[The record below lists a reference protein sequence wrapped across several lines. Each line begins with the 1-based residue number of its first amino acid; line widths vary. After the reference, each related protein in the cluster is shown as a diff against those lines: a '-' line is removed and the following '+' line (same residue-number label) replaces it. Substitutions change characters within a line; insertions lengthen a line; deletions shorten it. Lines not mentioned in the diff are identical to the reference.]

1 MFEVLPFHPVTGLQ
15 AIGIGKRGPIWP
27 IMGGS
32 EDEGH
37 PALETDDEGVD
48 DGGVSAPESSGW
60 WSFKSKDD
68 AAKWANEIVEKRLAR
83 ERKKI
88 DPIIQEHATLKS
100 EVEELRPLRDA
111 SLTDAQRWEAEKAA
125 IKSELEELR
134 SFKTTAERT
143 NLIREIAEEKG
154 LPARFISRVRGENAD
169 DITADIEELLN
180 VLEDGKPAKKP
191 APQRKPQETDGDKPG
206 TKGYSGGGSEG
217 DGEFSVDAILK
228 KVRENRGSTYAH

>member
-1 MFEVLPFHPVTGLQ
+1 MPDDVDVTTEEDVTEDGEVTEPETG
-15 AIGIGKRGPIWP
+15 
-27 IMGGS
+27 
-32 EDEGH
+32 
-37 PALETDDEGVD
+37 
-48 DGGVSAPESSGW
+48 GW

-111 SLTDAQRWEAEKAA
+111 SLTDAQRWEAEKAT

-134 SFKTTAERT
+134 SFKTTAERA
-143 NLIREIAEEKG
+143 NLVREIADDKG
-154 LPARFISRVRGENAD
+154 LPAKFLSRVRGDDAD
-169 DITADIEELLN
+169 SITADIEELLN
-180 VLEDGKPAKKP
+180 VLEDGKPQKKP
-191 APQRKPQETDGDKPG
+191 GQRKPVETDGDKPG
-206 TKGYSGGGSEG
+206 TKGFSGGGSEG
-217 DGEFSVDAILK
+217 DGDFSVDAILK